1 MSGMWQKFWSRIPE
15 SSRKSFSFYD
25 MAPNFLRV
33 MDAVWLRYLARVLS
47 SATFTLFIIDSS
59 STLDLHKKVVAIS
72 VFSKV
77 GILTFGRECFE
88 CAMETK
94 LFRPIGNS
102 TEIFVICGRRV
113 KNTHDGCQGRRT
125 DISSGNSLGIK
136 NSLSC
141 LLFCRIKE
149 KGRPRRRGSF
159 IFPIQ

>member
-1 MSGMWQKFWSRIPE
+1 MCQKFWSRIPVKAFTLFHDVTWLQISCE
-15 SSRKSFSFYD
+15 WC
-25 MAPNFLRV
+25 
-33 MDAVWLRYLARVLS
+33 WLRYLARVLS
-47 SATFTLFIIDSS
+47 SAAVTLFR
-59 STLDLHKKVVAIS
+59 STLRRILTYIRRF
-72 VFSKV
+72 FSNV

-88 CAMETK
+88 CATETK

-113 KNTHDGCQGRRT
+113 KNTHDGCQGRT

-149 KGRPRRRGSF
+149 KGRPRGGGSF